1 MGKQDKAN
9 NRDLVLQA
17 ELEHKSPLS
26 SPKSRKNDKNV
37 FLRPPP
43 PVPAVQKWR
52 RHFDVARE
60 LDLLSASHL
69 RSQDIRE
76 EIGEARRLLQDL
88 AVCMHA
94 HVHVRMHTCPERV
107 GRGVHVSVASRG
119 LHYLSSDD
127 THRYA
132 QTQTYMQVDIEHE
145 RSENRTQRASIR
157 AVDECKRAL
166 AGSPLSARPDP
177 FNYNDKTKKSAMGPN
192 EGNGGMRVVSGLSMS
207 ALRRSARA
215 LQLRVMS
222 PRLQQKAQQLKK
234 NEKQALLEE
243 EEERRGHLALLMWTR
258 IVHRL
263 FYFQLNEHT
272 ASLRQAAE
280 RYNKGD
286 SFSSSEDEN
295 DDTEP
300 REGSRRKN
308 SRRAARLQFIL
319 LGEEA
324 DGDKSIEGLG
334 PGQSGDQWQV
344 QVMPDGTRVMKPA
357 EPLPLSQDLIDSIV
371 KPFTPVTSHDAA
383 GGHELQRAPAGD
395 DDNVSG
401 AEESDRRVRR
411 VQWTAD
417 AGDGGSTTAAERG
430 GGQGKKVKRI
440 TGGKPAPF
448 VEREREEWK
457 RRVRE
462 REAAREA
469 ARAAR
474 RQEES
479 ALPSTGAKGQAYV
492 QAAKA
497 VQKKYNLI
505 QGPQGDTAGARGG
518 GGGGGLLLP
527 GGALLRP
534 LRKRA
539 ETRDESQAETRDE
552 AGSLTRS
559 GAAVATT
566 KTAHSSSRRGGYST
580 QAVRSSAQSAYS
592 TTFVESSDVSRSLV
606 TVYPAGKPKV
616 KASVVAP
623 PSHVGRAEE
632 VQKGLRE
639 SDTRGKQEDGR
650 VGIEVDGMSGGRGD
664 AEMEGVNTEGGK
676 EVEALGQGEGLVVS
690 EEAGEI
696 VEECVEAGEAGEG
709 GAGCVVTET

>member
-9 NRDLVLQA
+9 SRDVVPQA
-17 ELEHKSPLS
+17 EHKSPLS
-26 SPKSRKNDKNV
+26 SPKSRKNEKNV

-69 RSQDIRE
+69 RSLDIRE
-76 EIGEARRLLQDL
+76 EMGEARRLLQDL
-88 AVCMHA
+88 AVCIHA
-94 HVHVRMHTCPERV
+94 HVHVRMHSCPRGV
-107 GRGVHVSVASRG
+107 GRGVQVSVESRG
-119 LHYLSSDD
+119 PHYPSRDD
-127 THRYA
+127 THRYI
-132 QTQTYMQVDIEHE
+132 QMQTYIQVDIEHE

-177 FNYNDKTKKSAMGPN
+177 FNYNDKTKKSAMGSN

-215 LQLRVMS
+215 LQLSVMS
-222 PRLQQKAQQLKK
+222 PRLQQKAQQLNK

-258 IVHRL
+258 VVHRL

-300 REGSRRKN
+300 RERSRRNK

-324 DGDKSIEGLG
+324 EGDKSVEG
-334 PGQSGDQWQV
+334 PGQSTDWQV
-344 QVMPDGTRVMKPA
+344 QVMSDGTRLMKPA
-357 EPLPLSQDLIDSIV
+357 EPQPLSQDLIDSIV
-371 KPFTPVTSHDAA
+371 KPLTPVTSHDAV
-383 GGHELQRAPAGD
+383 GGHGLQRAPAGD

-411 VQWTAD
+411 VQWTGD
-417 AGDGGSTTAAERG
+417 AGDGGGATAEERG

-474 RQEES
+474 RQEEG

-492 QAAKA
+492 EAAKA

-539 ETRDESQAETRDE
+539 ETRDEPRAETRDE
-552 AGSLTRS
+552 AGSLTQS
-559 GAAVATT
+559 GVAVATA

-580 QAVRSSAQSAYS
+580 QSVRSSAQSAYS
-592 TTFVESSDVSRSLV
+592 TTFVEASDVSRSVV

-616 KASVVAP
+616 KASVVVP
-623 PSHVGRAEE
+623 PPQRPVGRAEE
-632 VQKGLRE
+632 VQKGLQE
-639 SDTRGKQEDGR
+639 PDTRGKQEDGR

-664 AEMEGVNTEGGK
+664 AEMEEVNTEGGK
-676 EVEALGQGEGLVVS
+676 EVEAPGQGGGLVAS
-690 EEAGEI
+690 EEAEEI
-696 VEECVEAGEAGEG
+696 VEECVEAGEVGEG
-709 GAGCVVTET
+709 GGQGAS